1 MILLLFF
8 LLFAPYFSVLGYQ
21 IPVGYLV
28 YFSCFVIYFLRRKE
42 DFHLVFGDPL
52 LRTIAFFSVVCAIL
66 FFINSLR
73 RGDIDFKLLR
83 LSIDPIIIYFASRY
97 IFLAHSVLGKGYG
110 FSRLIVALSTLNF
123 INASAIYL
131 CFISEGF
138 NSLFYSVVQVN
149 PKIFEYP
156 VPRFSG
162 FLYDGFSYAS
172 TLMSIITITCHVLY
186 ANANANANT
195 NVKVKVNNSLLI
207 LLLHIFTIPASLLA
221 GRTGAVILIVY
232 FTFVFFFSARDFILL
247 ILKPRKF
254 FFMSV
259 IGIVVATIIVS
270 VYGTDGP
277 IGEYFRYSTRFITSY
292 FDDSGYSE
300 YTTSELAE
308 NHYFLP
314 DDTLSLLIGAG
325 FLSDWPLGSFRPD
338 PAITLGIFAFGVIGL
353 LVYCGTLLSP
363 FVGIVDKRG
372 AVNILLMQNLGMLIV
387 FLVILAK
394 DAYIFYPYPH
404 FFLYFLCAFFIRNIS
419 FKAAN

>member
-1 MILLLFF
+1 MILLLFI
-8 LLFAPYFSVLGYQ
+8 LLFSPYFSILGYQ

-28 YFSCFVIYFLRRKE
+28 YFLCFIIYFLRPKE
-42 DFHLVFGDPL
+42 EFRLVLSDPL
-52 LRTIAFFSVVCAIL
+52 LRAICFFSFICTIL

-73 RGDIDFKLLR
+73 RGDIDFKLMR
-83 LSIDPIIIYFASRY
+83 LSIDPVIIYFSARY
-97 IFLAHSVLGKGYG
+97 IFLAHSPLGKGND
-110 FSRLIVALSTLNF
+110 FSRLIIALSTLNF

-131 CFISEGF
+131 CFISDGF

-172 TLMSIITITCHVLY
+172 TLMSIITITCHVIY
-186 ANANANANT
+186 AKA
-195 NVKVKVNNSLLI
+195 KVNNSLTI

-221 GRTGAVILIVY
+221 GRTGVVILCIY
-232 FTFVFFFSARDFILL
+232 FAFVFFVRARDVMLL
-247 ILKPRKF
+247 ILKPRRL

-259 IGIVVATIIVS
+259 IGILVATIIAS

-338 PAITLGIFAFGVIGL
+338 PAITLGIFAFGLIGL
-353 LVYCGTLLSP
+353 LVYFGTLLSP

-372 AVNILLMQNLGMLIV
+372 KVNLLLMQNLGLLIV

-419 FKAAN
+419 FKGAN